1 MKGMGRWAWRVGLL
15 SLVLLG
21 VFRTGLAQTQV
32 PSQVGAPSTAIRVQ
46 DDRGTVVTLA
56 HAPMRIVTLLP
67 SLTEAV
73 CALGACRR
81 VVATD
86 RWSNWPAPVR
96 ALPKL
101 GGLDDVNVE
110 LVLAQRPDLV
120 LVAPS
125 SRVAARLR
133 GLGLTVAELDAQ
145 DLPQV
150 QRLLDKV
157 AALIGTP
164 QAAAPVWASLQVE
177 IDAARVQVPNA
188 ARGVR
193 VYFEVGATPYAAGEA
208 SFIGQLL
215 TRLGVTNIV
224 PASMGPFPQLNPE
237 FVVRANPDLIMI
249 GFDEANALPARP
261 GWSAMRAV
269 KEARA
274 GRVCA
279 LTLSDYDLLAR
290 PGPRLGLAAGVLARC
305 LTRYAEAVQPNS
317 SVAKRSGEKR

>member
-1 MKGMGRWAWRVGLL
+1 MKGWCVSWLGLVVLVGLL
-15 SLVLLG
+15 SA
-21 VFRTGLAQTQV
+21 GLAQAQSSAQVPTQV
-32 PSQVGAPSTAIRVQ
+32 PIRVQ

-110 LVLAQRPDLV
+110 LVVAQRPDLV

-150 QRLLDKV
+150 QRLFDKV

-164 QAAAPVWASLQVE
+164 QAAAPLWASLQAE
-177 IDAARVQVPNA
+177 IEVARAQVPNA
-188 ARGVR
+188 ARGAR

-215 TRLGVTNIV
+215 IRLGVTNIV

-261 GWSAMRAV
+261 GWSTMRAV

-290 PGPRLGLAAGVLARC
+290 PGPRLGLAARVLARC